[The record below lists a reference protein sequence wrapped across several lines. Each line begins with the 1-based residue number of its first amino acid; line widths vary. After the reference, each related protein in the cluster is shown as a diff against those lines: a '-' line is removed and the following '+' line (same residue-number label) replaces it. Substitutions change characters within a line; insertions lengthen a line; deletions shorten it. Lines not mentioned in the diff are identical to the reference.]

1 MQASLM
7 SLAQRPSPL
16 LRHCVSPV
24 LLIWMGLD
32 LPEGHLTPMHV
43 VGVLV

>member
-16 LRHCVSPV
+16 LCHCVSTV

-32 LPEGHLTPMHV
+32 LPEGDLTPMDV
-43 VGVLV
+43 MGVLV

>member
-1 MQASLM
+1 M

-16 LRHCVSPV
+16 LCDCVSPV

-32 LPEGHLTPMHV
+32 LPEGHLTPMYV
-43 VGVLV
+43 MGVLV